1 MFVKNVCSL
10 HSPIT
15 EAGNSSP
22 AKGFNSWQRRTAPPK
37 LRRSARLPKRNAAA
51 KAAAPEKS
59 QVQTV
64 AQTAVD
70 VPVGIV
76 LNVSDR
82 LTELVEP
89 FTGRSSAEK
98 QVKAYRTQVR
108 RSLKRAERRGAT
120 ARRKAATEAKRNRRA
135 TEQRVRKAI
144 EEQTSRAQD
153 LVDRATEQLSA
164 LR

>member
-1 MFVKNVCSL
+1 MATQKS
-10 HSPIT
+10 T
-15 EAGNSSP
+15 TKTQ
-22 AKGFNSWQRRTAPPK
+22 AKRTTTNA
-37 LRRSARLPKRNAAA
+37 KRTTGSTA

-59 QVQTV
+59 QVQSV
-64 AQTAVD
+64 AQAAVD

-76 LNVSDR
+76 LSVSDR

-98 QVKAYRTQVR
+98 QVKAYRTQFR

-153 LVDRATEQLSA
+153 LVDRATEQLSTF
-164 LR
+164 R